1 MKATTETG
9 LRLVIEDELLSEIEN
24 IGLKHSPKEYGGFLL
39 GYYADDFKTLTIT
52 DILLPNNY
60 KSTFICFERKSAG
73 LEEAFIKYYN
83 KTPSQYYVGEWHTH
97 PNGQPLPSMLDE
109 ITIKGIAQNK
119 TIAINNPVMLIIGYN
134 KDKANSSFYVL
145 SKNKLHR
152 YG

>member
-9 LRLVIEDELLSEIEN
+9 LTLVIEDKLLSEIEN
-24 IGLKHSPKEYGGFLL
+24 IGLKHCPKEYGGFLL
-39 GYYADDFKTLTIT
+39 GYYANDFKTLTIT
-52 DILLPNNY
+52 DILLPNKY
-60 KSTFICFERKSAG
+60 KSTSVCFERKSTG
-73 LEEAFIKYYN
+73 LEETFIKFYN

-134 KDKANSSFYVL
+134 QNKTNSSFYVL

-152 YG
+152 YE

>member
-9 LRLVIEDELLSEIEN
+9 LKLEIEDELLSKIED
-24 IGLKHSPKEYGGFLL
+24 IGLKHCPKEYGGFLL
-39 GYYADDFKTLTIT
+39 GYYADDFKKLIIT
-52 DILLPNNY
+52 DFLLPNNY
-60 KSTFICFERKSAG
+60 KSTSIYFERNSVG
-73 LEEAFIKYYN
+73 LEETFIKYYN
-83 KTPSQYYVGEWHTH
+83 KTPSQYYIGEWHTH

-109 ITIKGIAQNK
+109 MTIKEIAQNK

-134 KDKANSSFYVL
+134 NDKANSSFYVL